1 MYQYQQYLFV
11 GRSMRKRAA
20 NSNKLC
26 ECEDFLSC
34 LAPSRRAA
42 AVAEPRALRGESPC
56 WGRVGTYPSAPY
68 HMQRADLDRCIVNLR
83 STHNGNGPPW
93 IAVYGDSLS
102 RGMFFDTVQAL
113 NSSAQD
119 LRLRQM
125 RTQGTVQTTRRT
137 VRTMNHDRQPIG
149 SSVAP
154 FCFDYLRSPTPPL
167 ARVPRPFPPANDACP
182 APSAALEGSSVAAR
196 LSFRLK
202 TFTWEPAYDEPW
214 LAAFA
219 AARRLPDVV
228 LLSFGIWDMQYPP
241 HDDPWR
247 GLDAFRT
254 ALHTFSASLEH
265 TLQQYRRRPQL
276 YWLTVPAVS
285 YDRLPVWKRPRMNA
299 SLSRRY
305 NEIAT
310 PVMQGLGAVVID
322 TFSSG
327 LAHPEHSRDGVHAT
341 GALLAHHTRLFWRST
356 VRRVRRESVATACPQ
371 KGETGDGRLGYVRA
385 GV

>member
-1 MYQYQQYLFV
+1 
-11 GRSMRKRAA
+11 
-20 NSNKLC
+20 
-26 ECEDFLSC
+26 
-34 LAPSRRAA
+34 
-42 AVAEPRALRGESPC
+42 
-56 WGRVGTYPSAPY
+56 
-68 HMQRADLDRCIVNLR
+68 MQRADLDRCIVNLR

-119 LRLRQM
+119 LSAPTDAHPGHSANYSTDCTHYESRPPTHRLKC
-125 RTQGTVQTTRRT
+125 G
-137 VRTMNHDRQPIG
+137 
-149 SSVAP
+149 A

-341 GALLAHHTRLFWRST
+341 GALLAHHTRLFWRALCAGSDESRSL
-356 VRRVRRESVATACPQ
+356 RRALRKERRATDA
-371 KGETGDGRLGYVRA
+371 
-385 GV
+385 